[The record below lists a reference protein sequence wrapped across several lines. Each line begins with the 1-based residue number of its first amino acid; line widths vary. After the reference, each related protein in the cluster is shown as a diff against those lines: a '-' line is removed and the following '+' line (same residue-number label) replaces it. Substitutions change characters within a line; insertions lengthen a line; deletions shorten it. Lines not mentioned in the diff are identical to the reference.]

1 MSKKRPKHR
10 PYDGAS
16 AMDEINA
23 KLKRRPDKHRY
34 FRKAAE
40 EHGYHWTK
48 SDPAVAKFFSEN
60 TLEIHKYVAAKCENS
75 PPAMVHLLTAVLASV
90 VVTHCNPEKE
100 QEAIDWACG
109 MLRAE
114 LAIFSGIVKDAT
126 FN

>member
-1 MSKKRPKHR
+1 
-10 PYDGAS
+10 
-16 AMDEINA
+16 
-23 KLKRRPDKHRY
+23 
-34 FRKAAE
+34 
-40 EHGYHWTK
+40 
-48 SDPAVAKFFSEN
+48 
-60 TLEIHKYVAAKCENS
+60 
-75 PPAMVHLLTAVLASV
+75 LTAVLASV